1 VATIRRAAAT
11 AGVSI
16 QVLPRDAMLLRDII
30 IQYVTSRYCIETVER
45 IELISDTEATF
56 GLSYCMLVAGRDFRY
71 S

>member
-1 VATIRRAAAT
+1 
-11 AGVSI
+11 
-16 QVLPRDAMLLRDII
+16 MLLRDII

-45 IELISDTEATF
+45 IELISDMEATF